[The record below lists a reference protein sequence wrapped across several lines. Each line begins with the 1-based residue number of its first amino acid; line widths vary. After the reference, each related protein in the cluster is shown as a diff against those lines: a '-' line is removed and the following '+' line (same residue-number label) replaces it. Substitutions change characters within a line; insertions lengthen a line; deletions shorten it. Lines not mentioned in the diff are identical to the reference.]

1 MDELKKNSIYD
12 CEVSGFTSEGLGV
25 CRIGGRAVFVP
36 RALPGELW
44 RVRIVKVT
52 KTAVYGRGE
61 ALLRASEERAEPECP
76 AYGKCGGCSMMHM
89 SYSAELKMKLER
101 VNDAF
106 RRIGGLDLTAG
117 EIIPAES
124 PLRYR
129 NKAIF
134 AVGETP
140 AGPAF
145 GFFRRGSHELVPVSD
160 CLLQPGEAAACA
172 SAVCDFMRERR
183 IPAYNPVSGR
193 GAVRHVFVRRSRS
206 GAAVCCVV
214 SAEGLGPDTSALPE
228 YLLRRCPSLSGV
240 VLNINRTRGNTVLSG
255 DFYALYGSSEL
266 TDTLCGFDFSLSPQ
280 SFFQIN
286 PPQAEKLYDIAV
298 AHAAPPG
305 TGTVLDLYCG
315 AGTISLCLA
324 RGAGHVIGAE
334 IVPEA
339 VENARANAAANGVS
353 NAEFICA
360 DAGAAAAELS
370 RRGLRPDAV
379 TVDPPRKGMS
389 REAVLAVCS
398 MEPRRIAYVSCDP
411 ATLARDLAIF
421 SSAGYAPLSATAV
434 DMFPRTEHVETVV
447 LLSKGVIDSKKVR
460 VEFSLEDM
468 DMSGFQRGATYEQI
482 KAYVLEKFGLKVS
495 SLYISQIKRKC
506 GLDVG
511 QNYNLSKKEDAKVPQ
526 CPPEKEA
533 AIVKALRHFWMVN

>member
-183 IPAYNPVSGR
+183 IPAYDPVSGR

>member
-183 IPAYNPVSGR
+183 IPAYDPVSGR

-533 AIVKALRHFWMVN
+533 AIMEALKYFQII